1 MLSIRR
7 LENTRRGAGLS
18 SSLDQVKEGKAGVTR
33 RGRNSESNRQ
43 RNRSGRNPIKDSLRA
58 GVFFFFSEELLFC
71 SGPRMVPGTQYML
84 IKCLCSISVR
94 TDKRQAEGTDRW

>member
-7 LENTRRGAGLS
+7 PENTRRGAGLS
-18 SSLDQVKEGKAGVTR
+18 TSLAQVKEGKAGVTR
-33 RGRNSESNRQ
+33 RSRNSESNRQ
-43 RNRSGRNPIKDSLRA
+43 RNRSGRNPTKDSLRA
-58 GVFFFFSEELLFC
+58 GIFFFFEGLLLC

>member
-7 LENTRRGAGLS
+7 PENTRRGAGLS

-33 RGRNSESNRQ
+33 RSRNSESNRQ

-58 GVFFFFSEELLFC
+58 GFVCLFLFF
-71 SGPRMVPGTQYML
+71 
-84 IKCLCSISVR
+84 
-94 TDKRQAEGTDRW
+94 